1 MAGFSGSPPGLS
13 TDPLWAASGDIV
25 YATGD
30 DASSVLAIGSAGYV
44 LTVNCDSTLKWA
56 AGFTGPA
63 CSTDNAIP
71 TFHGT
76 GGATFQDT
84 TVTIS
89 DSNVLTADA
98 GIVVDNLTV
107 NCCAITA
114 TSGFTVDAT
123 GDIVFDADGDDITF
137 KAGSDDSTGL
147 AFTNSGGTWTVK
159 AGTSNSDL
167 IFNVNDGG
175 VDTKVMAIDGGDSV
189 VTFGGNSVKSG
200 EIRILEDTDNGANYT
215 AFKVG
220 NMAANVTYTLP
231 TNVAASCGLFLKS
244 TCAGVLSWAAAGG
257 GLCSNADAIIHNCY
271 GIVIGHTGVLASA
284 DHPAN
289 TVGEFTMIGAAGG
302 DTGVHIIRHS
312 ADAGGG
318 AIRFAKSRNATVAS
332 HTKVN
337 SGDTLGEIS
346 WFGCDGGDFQPF
358 AATIKVLVDG
368 SPCTNDM
375 PGRMEFSTTKDGAE
389 SPTLAMNIAS
399 TQEITVHSLKS
410 GSSATTSVQSGL
422 AKAWIVNVAD
432 VSGGSGCGLDSYN
445 VSVSE
450 CATGVRLYTFGTDF
464 GSANY
469 VAVGSA
475 GAPAGCNLQA
485 PIFGQNTRTAG
496 SICMLSRSSGG
507 GNVDVISF
515 NAFFGDQ

>member
-1 MAGFSGSPPGLS
+1 MTIGNACLTIKGAVTVGVNDTGHDVKFFGAAAGAYMLYDQSCDQLEIRGASADATTSTGKLLLS
-13 TDPLWAASGDIV
+13 TSLTNVNANDV
-25 YATGD
+25 
-30 DASSVLAIGSAGYV
+30 IGSINFQAPAEAGG
-44 LTVNCDSTLKWA
+44 TDAIAIA
-56 AGFTGPA
+56 AGIRA
-63 CSTDNAIP
+63 VAQ
-71 TFHGT
+71 
-76 GGATFQDT
+76 ATFT
-84 TVTIS
+84 C
-89 DSNVLTADA
+89 A
-98 GIVVDNLTV
+98 V
-107 NCCAITA
+107 N
-114 TSGFTVDAT
+114 
-123 GDIVFDADGDDITF
+123 
-137 KAGSDDSTGL
+137 ST
-147 AFTNSGGTWTVK
+147 
-159 AGTSNSDL
+159 DL
-167 IFNVNDGG
+167 IFYTGHSEAA
-175 VDTKVMAIDGGDSV
+175 TEKFRFTSQ
-189 VTFGGNSVKSG
+189 G
-200 EIRILEDTDNGANYT
+200 EIGIGGANYGTDGQVLTSTGGGT
-215 AFKVG
+215 A
-220 NMAANVTYTLP
+220 
-231 TNVAASCGLFLKS
+231 VAWEDAS
-244 TCAGVLSWAAAGG
+244 G